1 MTLFSF
7 VVNEKKS
14 PHLHIFYFF
23 LYVLQEVMIY
33 MNDKNLNLSD
43 LESKIVG
50 GGVIPVSIVN
60 GEVQILLGKE
70 RYINHWRGSLKWSGF
85 EGGRKFNENIHNTV
99 CREFM
104 EESLGVVNLKKTNEN
119 TLNYIDSVNEI
130 IKNKEYFMQI
140 ILCINHENGEQ
151 IDKRY
156 QITYVIEVPYNT
168 KCIEDFNDIRKVLVD
183 IHFKLN
189 QFRKL
194 MDSIIF
200 EYPFIMKDSIV
211 DNNSVLAIS
220 DISFDNDILVVKYM
234 DTIGTKKEL
243 REKIKEEMQET
254 AIAYTKWFSARVQ
267 LHNEITKISHL
278 SKSFEVTYDS
288 FGLFENGR
296 INDEYL
302 EKQYI
307 QWWSM
312 TDLKEV
318 LKNGGFHK
326 NEFFRAYFLP
336 VLQRSIEELE
346 KYYPQRNSK

>member
-1 MTLFSF
+1 
-7 VVNEKKS
+7 
-14 PHLHIFYFF
+14 
-23 LYVLQEVMIY
+23 MIY
-33 MNDKNLNLSD
+33 MKDKNLSLSD

-50 GGVIPVSIVN
+50 GGVIPVCIVD
-60 GEVQILLGKE
+60 GEVKILLGKE

-104 EESLGVVNLKKTNEN
+104 EESLGVVNLNINNDT
-119 TLNYIDSVNEI
+119 TLNYIDSVHDI

-140 ILCINHENGEQ
+140 ILCINHDNGEK
-151 IDKRY
+151 IEKRHH
-156 QITYVIEVPYNT
+156 ITYVIEVPYET
-168 KCIEDFNDIRKVLVD
+168 KCIDEFNSMRKVLVD

-194 MDSIIF
+194 IDSIIF

-211 DNNSVLAIS
+211 DNISVLAIS
-220 DISFDNDILVVKYM
+220 DVSFINGILIVKYM
-234 DTIGTKKEL
+234 DETGAKKEL
-243 REKIKEEMQET
+243 VETIEEEMQET
-254 AIAYTKWFSARVQ
+254 ATAYTKWFSARVQ
-267 LHNEITKISHL
+267 LHNEFSKISHL
-278 SKSFEVTYDS
+278 NKSFEVVYDS

-307 QWWSM
+307 QWWNM
-312 TDLKEV
+312 KDLKEV
-318 LKNGGFHK
+318 LKNGGFYK

-336 VLQRSIEELE
+336 ILQRSIEELE
-346 KYYPQRNSK
+346 KYYP